1 MKIAI
6 SGASGFVGT
15 ALRKS
20 FEDVV
25 AISRADFKDNNLNK
39 IKDCDV
45 VINLAGAPI
54 IKRWS
59 DEYKKELYSS
69 RIDTTKALVDAIKD
83 SSVKYFISTSAVGF
97 YPEDK
102 ACDEESCSDGGDDF
116 LANLCKDW
124 ETEAKK
130 CSVDTA
136 IVRFGIVL
144 DKSGGALAQMYTPFS
159 MGLGGPI
166 GDGKSWFSWIDLKD
180 LVSIFHF
187 LIDNKLS
194 GTFNATAPNPVL
206 NKDFTKSFAQV
217 LHKPAFLPIPKFAL
231 HAMYSEG
238 ATVLTG
244 SKRVYPKMLLS
255 KGFEFQYKSIDECLK
270 RNYGDK

>member
-15 ALRKS
+15 ALSKS
-20 FEDVV
+20 FDDVV
-25 AISRADFKDNNLNK
+25 TISRSDFEKGNLKK
-39 IKDCDV
+39 IKDCDI

-59 DEYKKELYSS
+59 DTYKKELYSS
-69 RIDTTKALVDAIKD
+69 RIDTTKALVNAIKD

-102 ACDEESCSDGGDDF
+102 PCDEQVCSDGGDDF

-124 ETEAKK
+124 EAEANK

-144 DKSGGALAQMYTPFS
+144 DKNGGALAQMHTPFS

-166 GDGKSWFSWIDLKD
+166 GDGKSWFSWIDLED
-180 LVSIFHF
+180 LVAIFHF
-187 LIDNKLS
+187 LIDNKFS
-194 GTFNATAPNPVL
+194 GTFNATAPNPVI
-206 NKDFTKSFAQV
+206 NKDFTKSFAKV
-217 LHKPAFLPIPKFAL
+217 LHKPAFLPLPKFAL
-231 HAMYSEG
+231 QAIYSEG

-244 SKRVYPKMLLS
+244 SKRVYPKMLMS
-255 KGFEFQYKSIDECLK
+255 KGFEFKYKTIDECLQ
-270 RNYGDK
+270 RNYADK